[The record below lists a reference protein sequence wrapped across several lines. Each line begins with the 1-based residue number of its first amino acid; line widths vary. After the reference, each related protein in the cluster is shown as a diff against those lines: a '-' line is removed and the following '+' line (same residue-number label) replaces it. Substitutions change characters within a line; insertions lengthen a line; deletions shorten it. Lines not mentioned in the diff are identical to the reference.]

1 MMPMPFRASKCRTR
15 GLSAL
20 LALSILLG
28 SFSVVTGLCIVA
40 GLDHPELA
48 LEMCH
53 SPQSLNVVSAP
64 LIAPP
69 ASRFQNPV
77 FYAQGAIPEKT
88 NRKIVN
94 LNVAPDPPPP
104 RAAI

>member
-1 MMPMPFRASKCRTR
+1 MPLRASKCKTR
-15 GLSAL
+15 GLSAF

-28 SFSVVTGLCIVA
+28 SLCVVTGLCVVP
-40 GLDHPELA
+40 GPDHPQVA

-53 SPQSLNVVSAP
+53 PLQSFNVVSTP

-69 ASRFQNPV
+69 ASSFQNPV
-77 FYAQGAIPEKT
+77 FYAQGAIPE
-88 NRKIVN
+88 RAESKIVN
-94 LNVAPDPPPP
+94 LSVAPDPPPP

>member
-1 MMPMPFRASKCRTR
+1 MPFRASKCKTR

-53 SPQSLNVVSAP
+53 PPQSFNVVSTP

-69 ASRFQNPV
+69 ASSFQNPV
-77 FYAQGAIPEKT
+77 FYAQGVIPERAKS
-88 NRKIVN
+88 KIVN
-94 LNVAPDPPPP
+94 LSLAPDPPPP

>member
-1 MMPMPFRASKCRTR
+1 MPLRVSNCKTR

-28 SFSVVTGLCIVA
+28 SFSVVTGVCIVG

-53 SPQSLNVVSAP
+53 PLQSFNVVSTP

-69 ASRFQNPV
+69 VSSFQHPV
-77 FYAQGAIPEKT
+77 LYAQGAIPERTKS
-88 NRKIVN
+88 KIVN

-104 RAAI
+104 KAAI

>member
-1 MMPMPFRASKCRTR
+1 MPLRASKCKTR

-40 GLDHPELA
+40 GLDHAELA

-53 SPQSLNVVSAP
+53 PQQSFNLVSTP

-69 ASRFQNPV
+69 ASSIQNPV
-77 FYAQGAIPEKT
+77 FYAQGAIPE
-88 NRKIVN
+88 RRSSKILN
-94 LNVAPDPPPP
+94 LNIAPDPPPP

>member
-1 MMPMPFRASKCRTR
+1 MPFRASKCKTR

-28 SFSVVTGLCIVA
+28 SFSVVTGLCIVS

-48 LEMCH
+48 VEMCH
-53 SPQSLNVVSAP
+53 PPQSFNVVITP

-69 ASRFQNPV
+69 ASSFQNPV
-77 FYAQGAIPEKT
+77 FYAQGAIPERT
-88 NRKIVN
+88 NSKLVN